1 MVVCCIGSE
10 YLPAEAASPDPSSMG
25 AIFSFLL
32 LCHLLNECV
41 GSRHLFFIPLPTP
54 FPILVSYL
62 LRHALA
68 NPHSPYPS
76 LKLGMEDNGAVMHME
91 MHRYPFKFPSFVFV
105 EFSGFID
112 LAGS

>member
-1 MVVCCIGSE
+1 MCCIGPKYFS
-10 YLPAEAASPDPSSMG
+10 AETTSPDPSNMST
-25 AIFSFLL
+25 IFGFLL

-41 GSRHLFFIPLPTP
+41 GGGHLFSIPLPTP

-62 LRHALA
+62 FGHALT

-76 LKLGMEDNGAVMHME
+76 LKFGMEDNGAVMHME
-91 MHRYPFKFPSFVFV
+91 IHRYPFKFPSFVFI